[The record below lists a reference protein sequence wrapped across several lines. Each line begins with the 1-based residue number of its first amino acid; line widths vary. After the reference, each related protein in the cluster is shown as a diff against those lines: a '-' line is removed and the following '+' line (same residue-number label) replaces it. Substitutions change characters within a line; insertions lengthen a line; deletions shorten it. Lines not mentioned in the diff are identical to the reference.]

1 MKKLITQNA
10 VASLM
15 TGVFQLLGIDKAIA
29 AEVIKDPVVRKEMQ
43 KLKQS
48 METIANAGERLK
60 KIRSHNNVF

>member
-15 TGVFQLLGIDKAIA
+15 TGIFQLLGIDKVIA

-48 METIANAGERLK
+48 MQIIANAGERLK

>member
-15 TGVFQLLGIDKAIA
+15 TGIFQLLGIDKVIA

-48 METIANAGERLK
+48 MQIIANAGERLK
-60 KIRSHNNVF
+60 KIRSHNNIF

>member
-29 AEVIKDPVVRKEMQ
+29 AEVIKDPVVRKEIQ

-48 METIANAGERLK
+48 MEIIANAGERLK